1 MPHVGQATRQGWCRD
16 YAYDRPPRPPSRP
29 AILLHQPHTGG
40 DNLALV
46 MVIAV
51 AALGLAIGGQAA
63 ASLFFVALTVLR
75 SGLTVTTR
83 YVASA

>member
-1 MPHVGQATRQGWCRD
+1 
-16 YAYDRPPRPPSRP
+16 
-29 AILLHQPHTGG
+29 
-40 DNLALV
+40 